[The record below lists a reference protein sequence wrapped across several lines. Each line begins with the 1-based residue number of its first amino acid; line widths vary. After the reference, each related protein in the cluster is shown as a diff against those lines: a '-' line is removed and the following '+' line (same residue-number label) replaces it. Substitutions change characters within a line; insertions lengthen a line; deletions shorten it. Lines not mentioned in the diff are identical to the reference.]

1 MENPLWEDREVY
13 SVQERKYKRMTV
25 VEASQ
30 GLGSECILAAG
41 GRWLEDTAVV

>member
-30 GLGSECILAAG
+30 GA
-41 GRWLEDTAVV
+41 WQ